1 MERTTPYS
9 WIGAAIKG
17 MLSAGNRQRKSM
29 QRRMVSRSF
38 VLKPVHFGML
48 RRTRPFSTHWDD
60 DPGLPIDRYYIH
72 QFLSAHA
79 ADIRGRVL
87 EIRDNTY
94 TYKFGTGQVTQ
105 SDVLHVQEGLP
116 GTTIV
121 ADLTRG
127 DNIPSDTFDCIIL
140 TQTLQFIYDVHSTVR
155 TLYRILK
162 PRGILLATFPG
173 ISQISRRD
181 MNRWGEYW
189 RFTTLSSQKCFAEVF
204 AEEQVTVEAY
214 GNVLSAITFLH
225 ALPAENL

>member
-1 MERTTPYS
+1 MERTIPYS

-121 ADLTRG
+121 ADLTCG
-127 DNIPSDTFDCIIL
+127 DDIPSDTFDCIIL
-140 TQTLQFIYDVHSTVR
+140 TQTLQFIYDVEAALK

-162 PRGILLATFPG
+162 PGGILLATFGG
-173 ISQISRRD
+173 ISQISRWD
-181 MNRWGEYW
+181 MDRWGHYW
-189 RFTTLSSQKCFAEVF
+189 NFTTLSAQRLFERSFPAAKVK
-204 AEEQVTVEAY
+204 VEAC
-214 GNVLSAITFLH
+214 GNVLAAIALLH
-225 ALPAENL
+225 G